1 MWISLKTL
9 PIEYKS
15 MEDIV
20 ASKVG
25 VFLGVNSTTFF
36 DELCAS
42 MWLWILSTK
51 KFTTPKMSV
60 YD

>member
-15 MEDIV
+15 MEAIV

-36 DELCAS
+36 DEIRAS
-42 MWLWILSTK
+42 M
-51 KFTTPKMSV
+51 
-60 YD
+60 